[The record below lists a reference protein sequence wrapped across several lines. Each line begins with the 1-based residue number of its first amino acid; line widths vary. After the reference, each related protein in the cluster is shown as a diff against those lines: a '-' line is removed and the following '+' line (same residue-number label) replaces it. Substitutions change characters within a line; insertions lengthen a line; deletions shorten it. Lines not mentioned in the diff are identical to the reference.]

1 MACRVAGAC
10 DHAEHAATAFAKA
23 MAVRRSFTRR
33 RKPEIGAAI
42 HPRVFRQRVLVVASY
57 S

>member
-1 MACRVAGAC
+1 MAYRVAGAC
-10 DHAEHAATAFAKA
+10 DHAEHAA
-23 MAVRRSFTRR
+23 
-33 RKPEIGAAI
+33 KPEIGAAI